1 MIKYKLR
8 CTRGHEFETWFQNS
22 AAFDKLAKRRQ
33 LTCATCGSEKV
44 EKAIMSPRIAK
55 RGGVKATASPREE
68 QTSTAPMAETN
79 AAVAARDSAADAPS
93 GRAMRAAM
101 KAFRQTVIGNSDY
114 VGPRFAEEAR
124 RMHDDEAP
132 SRGIYG
138 EATAQEALE
147 LMEDGISILPLPPA
161 ADDSN

>member
-1 MIKYKLR
+1 MIKYRLK
-8 CTRGHEFETWFQNS
+8 CARGHEFETWFQNS

-55 RGGVKATASPREE
+55 QGVKAR
-68 QTSTAPMAETN
+68 
-79 AAVAARDSAADAPS
+79 AARGQEARDVIPVAAPGAAEVSSDDAQK
-93 GRAMRAAM
+93 GQALRAAM
-101 KAFRQTVIGNSDY
+101 KAFRQTVIGNADY

-124 RMHDDEAP
+124 RIHDDEAP
-132 SRGIYG
+132 ARGIYG
-138 EATAQEALE
+138 EASIEEARE
-147 LMEDGISILPLPPA
+147 LLEDGISILPLPPA